1 MYFEMTLKGKL
12 NYSVFFFVFFFIWP
26 FNPVYNK
33 LNFVYRKQIYKDDE
47 VSYGKKIH

>member
-1 MYFEMTLKGKL
+1 MTLKGKL
-12 NYSVFFFVFFFIWP
+12 NDSFLGFFLWP

>member
-1 MYFEMTLKGKL
+1 MTLKGKL
-12 NYSVFFFVFFFIWP
+12 NDRFFFFFLWP